1 MAMCV
6 CVCALCSPPLKLHQ
20 CTNGFVFCVSSSLLI
35 YGHIS
40 VRLLCQ
46 KLLESSSSCFSLRS
60 TWLLH
65 IILFGLLLLLFVF
78 WRWRNTL
85 NPRHY
90 KEEAEIASMT
100 WKIAWNEVV
109 LFSGDRTGRSS
120 GGAAGG
126 PSGVGK
132 FGSRLSIGRNSI
144 LVHINTYH
152 PTGILVL
159 RQKHKFRINFLGVK

>member
-1 MAMCV
+1 M
-6 CVCALCSPPLKLHQ
+6 CVCALCSPPLKLHH

-40 VRLLCQ
+40 TFIVS
-46 KLLESSSSCFSLRS
+46 E
-60 TWLLH
+60 TVGVIIIWLF
-65 IILFGLLLLLFVF
+65 LFALNFIVIHDTLGSLLLLFVF

-152 PTGILVL
+152 IVQHFSPSSKT
-159 RQKHKFRINFLGVK
+159 